1 MLVSSK
7 QADLIHLP
15 KRITDDATATAAAGL
30 QGGLHGAML
39 QTLQNQAQAQ
49 TTEATNQV
57 QSSATQLATQQVS
70 EATRISDNVDEA
82 FAKTRVGL
90 QTSDASQTK
99 TTGTSATDEFKDY
112 MSKSPEQRLRDSILK
127 EMGLTEDDIKAM
139 PPEKQLAI
147 GKEIAD
153 RLQDKMKLAEAEKQN
168 KQDANSVKLSDQSA
182 DKFLACNMPKA
193 TQKKRSQ
200 PAPLFIY
207 TVSS

>member
-7 QADLIHLP
+7 QANLIHLP
-15 KRITDDATATAAAGL
+15 KRITEDATASSAAGL

-39 QTLQNQAQAQ
+39 QSLQNQAQAQ
-49 TTEATNQV
+49 TTDATSQI
-57 QSSATQLATQQVS
+57 QSSATQLATQQVN

-99 TTGTSATDEFKDY
+99 TAGTSATDEFKDY

-168 KQDANSVKLSDQSA
+168 KQDANSVKISDQSA
-182 DKFLACNMPKA
+182 DKFLA
-193 TQKKRSQ
+193 S
-200 PAPLFIY
+200 L
-207 TVSS
+207 